1 MAVSHVNPQAPTL
14 PNAVGFDAEI
24 QRLQL
29 LLASRLPWLAVS
41 YGKAY
46 RASRREGG
54 TPKGKLLYYP
64 QVFDGGRD
72 YRDVLP
78 NDNVQAQSFFYPT
91 GPAINLERAPVPGTL
106 GFTLAV
112 DLIVWANLER
122 VDSTKPYRYE
132 AELLQDMLK
141 VLNADGA
148 ALVGRVFTAY
158 EDVFRGFSVETV
170 PEKVLKAPYAGF
182 RISLE
187 LNLLNLLC

>member
-1 MAVSHVNPQAPTL
+1 MAVSYVNPKAPTL
-14 PNAVGFDAEI
+14 PVATGFDAEI

-29 LLASRLPWLAVS
+29 LLADSLPWLAVS

-54 TPKGKLLYYP
+54 APKGKLLYYP

-78 NDNVQAQSFFYPT
+78 NDNVQAQSFFLPT
-91 GPAINLERAPVPGTL
+91 GPAVNPAREPLPGTL
-106 GFTLAV
+106 GFTMAV
-112 DLIVWANLER
+112 DLILWANLAL
-122 VDSTKPYRYE
+122 VDSTKNYRYE
-132 AELLQDMLK
+132 AELLQDMVR
-141 VLNADGA
+141 VLNADGQS
-148 ALVGRVFTAY
+148 LITRVFTAP
-158 EDVFRGFSVETV
+158 EDVFRGFSVEVV

-187 LNLLNLLC
+187 LNVQNVLC